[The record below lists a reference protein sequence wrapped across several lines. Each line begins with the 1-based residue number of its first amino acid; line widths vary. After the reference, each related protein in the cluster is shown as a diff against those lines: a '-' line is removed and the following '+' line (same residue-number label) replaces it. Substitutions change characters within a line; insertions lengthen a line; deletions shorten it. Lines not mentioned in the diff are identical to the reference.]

1 MNRNENNTEAEGMLD
16 ARLRLYLDT
25 PDRRTA
31 NISNARSVAVSD
43 VSVDIESCSS
53 ELSKWWSSWNR
64 GDIVDVVVPSCDTI
78 TVHLADKTMATFFS
92 AHKVRYDIV

>member
-53 ELSKWWSSWNR
+53 ELSK
-64 GDIVDVVVPSCDTI
+64 
-78 TVHLADKTMATFFS
+78 
-92 AHKVRYDIV
+92 